1 MLSKSTRR
9 CKRCGFK
16 FGLFSD
22 IDEIY
27 LSIEASKYV
36 KKSSPADFLRIL
48 FGRANGSGVN
58 QQHLG
63 RRAWLCLLLQIMA
76 SWTGITAVTAYSPI
90 LLSQAGYSSTKQ
102 NGLAGGLNTI
112 GIVGTI
118 ISAYVVDRF
127 GRRRCL
133 MGGSFGLFIV
143 NLVAASIFEGSR
155 IHPDK
160 AASFAPAAVA
170 MLFLFNLTY
179 AATWGT
185 GASSEQTK

>member
-1 MLSKSTRR
+1 
-9 CKRCGFK
+9 
-16 FGLFSD
+16 
-22 IDEIY
+22 
-27 LSIEASKYV
+27 
-36 KKSSPADFLRIL
+36 
-48 FGRANGSGVN
+48 
-58 QQHLG
+58 
-63 RRAWLCLLLQIMA
+63 MA

-90 LLSQAGYSSTKQ
+90 LLAQAGYSSIKQ
-102 NGLAGGLNTI
+102 SGLAGGINTI

-133 MGGSFGLFIV
+133 MSGSFGLFVV

-155 IHPDK
+155 MHPDK

-185 GASSEQTK
+185 GASPILTTTQQPF